1 MTMNE
6 MRSTARDL
14 TRTALSSVLEVLDA
28 VQFADGSFAVLQK
41 VDGQE
46 IWTEICIKS
55 KSWKPTKVSEAFDP
69 YEAAEAW
76 HAEQAMKA
84 EEKAAK
90 AKEKEKKIARDA
102 EKRAKEK
109 EKEA

>member
-6 MRSTARDL
+6 MRSAARDKTIEL
-14 TRTALSSVLEVLDA
+14 LMSRLETLDA
-28 VQFADGSFAVLQK
+28 IQFGDGSFAVLQM

-46 IWTEICIKS
+46 IWTEISVKS

-69 YEAAEAW
+69 EEAAKVW
-76 HAEQAMKA
+76 QAEKAMKA

-102 EKRAKEK
+102 ERRAKEK
-109 EKEA
+109 EA